1 MQIPVIRGIIDRR
14 ILVNF
19 RIDADAVAKL
29 LPAPFRPKIV
39 SGFAIGGICLI
50 RLKAIRPRFIPL
62 PWGMGSENAAHR
74 IAVEWEL
81 HGKKQEGVYIPRR
94 DTDSR
99 LNAWAGGTIFPGFH
113 HHANFSVKED
123 NDHFSIAFQSD
134 DDTAH
139 ALVSG
144 KVTEQPPSSS
154 VFSSL
159 EDASRFFQLG
169 SLGYS
174 ATKTEGRFDG
184 LELRCKDWRI
194 EALEVDKIESSF
206 FENRAQLPL
215 GTVEFDSAFLM
226 RNIDHEWHSRK
237 EICSASL

>member
-14 ILVNF
+14 ILANF

-39 SGFAIGGICLI
+39 NGFAIGGICLI

-62 PWGMGSENAAHR
+62 PWGIGSENAAHR

-81 HGKKQEGVYIPRR
+81 DGQKQEGVYIPRR

-113 HHANFSVKED
+113 HHTSFSVRED
-123 NDHFSIAFQSD
+123 NDHFSIAFHSD

-144 KVTEQPPSSS
+144 KVTEQLPTSS

-174 ATKTEGRFDG
+174 ATKTKGRFDG

-194 EALEVDKIESSF
+194 EALEVEKIESSF
-206 FENRAQLPL
+206 FENRAQFPL

-226 RNIDHEWHSRK
+226 RDIDHEWHSRE
-237 EICSASL
+237 EICCL